1 MLEDAH
7 GICSEVMIARQGDI
21 PCNALSMAD
30 LAASAVAAS
39 LGLFDNAEAAL
50 DAALIWDVALAAWLD
65 ILDGIN
71 AAGIDDDA
79 VAEGSPVFD

>member
-1 MLEDAH
+1 M
-7 GICSEVMIARQGDI
+7 
-21 PCNALSMAD
+21 
-30 LAASAVAAS
+30 AAS
-39 LGLFDNAEAAL
+39 LGLFDNAEAAP

-65 ILDGIN
+65 ILDGIT